1 MQAAT
6 RWQTDSYR
14 STLANTVPEYTLLRS
29 SPRGADM
36 IRIRATDDG
45 TYTVYR
51 DDAILVTGLTRD
63 QADDVARS
71 LKTAVVT

>member
-1 MQAAT
+1 VVNRVLLAAPCQYPPRVYAAT
-6 RWQTDSYR
+6 QFAT
-14 STLANTVPEYTLLRS
+14 
-29 SPRGADM
+29 GADM

-63 QADDVARS
+63 QASAIAQS
-71 LKTAVVT
+71 LKTTIGG